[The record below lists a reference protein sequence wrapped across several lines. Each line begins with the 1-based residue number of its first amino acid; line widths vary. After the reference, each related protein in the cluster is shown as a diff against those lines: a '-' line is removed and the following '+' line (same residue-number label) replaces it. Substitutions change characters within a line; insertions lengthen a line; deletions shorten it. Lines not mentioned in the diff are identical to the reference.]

1 MPVSPKR
8 KKKGK
13 PVHRAQPAAADAAGE
28 GASQAPDVAEHQRN
42 VERRV
47 GKPRNPFVEK
57 QGPKASQRGR

>member
-13 PVHRAQPAAADAAGE
+13 PVRRAQPAAAEVTGQ
-28 GASQAPDVAEHQRN
+28 GASAGSEAAEHQRN
-42 VERRV
+42 VEKRV